1 MVKNGKYL
9 ITGGSGF
16 LGNTLISR
24 LVAQN
29 SYRLVV
35 LARNEGELL
44 KLQDKFPDVEII
56 PGDVADQYVCEKAC
70 RDVDGIFHLAAF
82 KHVRM
87 AEMNTQRCIRSNIIG
102 TLNLL
107 NMSLKFKPDIFVLI
121 STDKAANIRGV
132 YGATKLLGEKLVEE
146 FAEVNSDT
154 KYRVVRYGNVWNS
167 TGSFITKWRPLMKA
181 GQEVM
186 VTDPGATRFFFTVDD
201 AVSLIFRSI
210 DEGKDAKPFVPAMKA
225 VSIGTVLEA
234 CQEVYGK
241 CPVKTIGLQAGENMH
256 ETMDG
261 KIFSNEVEQY
271 TKEDFIKE
279 FLCPIR

>member
-16 LGNTLISR
+16 LGTALISR
-24 LVAQN
+24 LADAGLYN
-29 SYRLVV
+29 LVV
-35 LARNEGELL
+35 LARNEGELI
-44 KLQDKFPDVEII
+44 KLQDRFPDIEII
-56 PGDVADQYVCEKAC
+56 AGDIADPYICEKAC
-70 RDVDGIFHLAAF
+70 HNVDGIFHLAAF

-87 AEMNTQRCIRSNIIG
+87 AETNTYRCVKSNIIG
-102 TLNLL
+102 TINLL

-132 YGATKLLGEKLVEE
+132 YGATKLIGEKLVEE
-146 FAEVNSDT
+146 FAEVNNKT
-154 KYRVVRYGNVWNS
+154 QYRVVRYGNVWNS

-181 GQEVM
+181 GQEVII
-186 VTDPGATRFFFTVDD
+186 TDPYATRFFFTVDD

-210 DEGKDAKPFVPAMKA
+210 EEGKDAKPFVPTMKA
-225 VSIGTVLEA
+225 VRMGTVLEA
-234 CQEVYGK
+234 CQEVYGT
-241 CPVKTIGLQAGENMH
+241 CPVKTIGLQTGENMH

-279 FLCPIR
+279 FLCHTK